1 MKSDILTPELV
12 RRVVSEF
19 ALDLRSVHGPAHW
32 MRVRSNGLLL
42 ARHTGANTRVVDLF
56 ALFHDSRREN
66 DWTDPDHGP
75 RGGDFAAYLFY
86 EERALKCSDEELQM
100 LITACDGH
108 THGGV
113 HDDATIG
120 TCWDADR
127 LDLPRVG
134 IIIDPHLL
142 CTEIAQRPA
151 IIHQTTEA
159 ALAWR
164 SKLGRD
170 HW

>member
-1 MKSDILTPELV
+1 MKSEILTPTLV
-12 RRVVSEF
+12 KRVVSEF
-19 ALDLRSVHGPAHW
+19 ALDLNSVHGPAHW
-32 MRVRSNGLLL
+32 MRVRRNGLLL
-42 ARHTGANTRVVDLF
+42 AQHTGANTRVVELF
-56 ALFHDSRREN
+56 ALFHDSCREN

-86 EERALKCSDEELQM
+86 EEHALNCSEEELQM

-120 TCWDADR
+120 TCWDSDR

-134 IIIDPHLL
+134 IEVDPGLL
-142 CTEIAQRPA
+142 CTDVAKRAA
-151 IIHQTTEA
+151 IISETTEA
-159 ALAWR
+159 AIAWR
-164 SKLGRD
+164 FKIECQAY
-170 HW
+170 